1 MIEISSLIDELEDA
15 LATGTEQRRL
25 VVLRRISDLFIA
37 GSGRYSPEQIVLF
50 DDVLLRLSDQIEQE
64 ARARLAHSLAPM
76 PNAPPRIIR
85 ALAFDDAIEVAAP
98 VLTASPVLSEADL
111 VANAKT
117 KSQQHLFAISQRTA
131 LTEAVTDVLVDRG
144 DHGVVRSVAKNNG
157 ARFSYSGFGR
167 LVERA
172 KDDDVLADT
181 VGARSD
187 IPRHYFLKLLES
199 ASAGVRTKL
208 VAANPQAAGLIRDTV
223 AEISGHISREVR
235 NASPEHVQAKR
246 SAKRRYKIRQPSE
259 ADVHMRA
266 HSQDFEKTVV
276 ALALFGRLPIE
287 LVERALLDQ
296 RPDMVLILAKAAG
309 CSRTTTKAIL
319 LMQAAGRGMSEADM
333 EQALASFDRL
343 SPKTATR
350 VLEFYERR
358 MAHSHAVVTAS
369 EAEAEAEVEEPAAV
383 A

>member
-15 LATGTEQRRL
+15 LSTGTEQRRL
-25 VVLRRISDLFIA
+25 VVLRRVSDLFIA
-37 GSGRYSPEQIVLF
+37 GSGRYSPEQVALF
-50 DDVLLRLSDQIEQE
+50 DDVLLRLAEQIEDE
-64 ARARLAHSLAPM
+64 ARARLADALAPM
-76 PNAPPRIIR
+76 TNAPPRIIR

-98 VLTASPVLSEADL
+98 VLTTSERLSEADL

-117 KSQQHLFAISQRTA
+117 KSQQHLFAISQRAT

-144 DHGVVRSVAKNNG
+144 DDGVVRSVAKNNG

-181 VGARSD
+181 VGARTD

-199 ASAGVRTKL
+199 ASANVRTKL

-246 SAKRRYKIRQPSE
+246 SAKKRYKVRQPSE

-276 ALALFGRLPIE
+276 ALALFGRLSID

-319 LMQAAGRGMSEADM
+319 LMQAAGRGMSDADM

-343 SPKTATR
+343 SEKTAKR

-358 MAHSHAVVTAS
+358 MAHSHAVAADAGV
-369 EAEAEAEVEEPAAV
+369 AEAAAV

>member
-1 MIEISSLIDELEDA
+1 MIEISSLIDELDDA
-15 LATGTEQRRL
+15 ISTGSEQRRL
-25 VVLRRISDLFIA
+25 VALRRVSDLFIA
-37 GSGRYSPEQIVLF
+37 GSSRYSPEQIALF
-50 DDVLLRLSDQIEQE
+50 DDVMLRLCDQIEQE
-64 ARARLAHSLAPM
+64 ARARLSRTLAPLT
-76 PNAPPRIIR
+76 NAPPKVIR

-98 VLTASPVLSEADL
+98 VLTASPQLTEADL
-111 VANAKT
+111 IANAKT
-117 KSQQHLFAISQRTA
+117 KSQLHLFAISQRTS
-131 LTEAVTDVLVDRG
+131 LSEAVTDVLVDRG
-144 DHGVVRSVAKNNG
+144 DHGVVRSVAENNG

-167 LVERA
+167 LIERA
-172 KDDDVLADT
+172 KDDDALAHT

-187 IPRHYFLKLLES
+187 IPRHHFLKLLES
-199 ASAGVRTKL
+199 ASAAVRAKL

-235 NASPEHVQAKR
+235 NASTEHVHAKQA
-246 SAKRRYKIRQPSE
+246 AKRRYKIRQPSE

-276 ALALFGRLPIE
+276 ALALFGRLPID

-296 RPDMVLILAKAAG
+296 RPDMVLILAKAAE

-319 LMQAAGRGMSEADM
+319 MMQAAGRGMSAADL

-343 SPKTATR
+343 TPSTAKR
-350 VLEFYERR
+350 VLEFYDRR
-358 MAHSHAVVTAS
+358 MAHSQVVAS
-369 EAEAEAEVEEPAAV
+369 ATEGEPEDIASAV

>member
-15 LATGTEQRRL
+15 LSTGTEQRRL

-37 GSGRYSPEQIVLF
+37 GSGHYSPEQIALF
-50 DDVLLRLSDQIEQE
+50 DDVLLRLAEQIELE
-64 ARARLAHSLAPM
+64 ARARLAHTLAPM
-76 PNAPPRIIR
+76 TNAPPKIIR

-117 KSQQHLFAISQRTA
+117 KSQQHLFAISQRAA

-172 KDDDVLADT
+172 KEDDVLAHM

-199 ASAGVRTKL
+199 ASAAVRTKL
-208 VAANPQAAGLIRDTV
+208 VSANPQAAGLIRDTV

-235 NASPEHVQAKR
+235 NASPEHVEAKR
-246 SAKRRYKIRQPSE
+246 SAKRRYKVRQPSE

-276 ALALFGRLPIE
+276 ALALFGRLPID

-296 RPDMVLILAKAAG
+296 RPDMVLILAKAAD

-319 LMQAAGRGMSEADM
+319 LMQAAGRGMSESDM

-343 SPKTATR
+343 TSKTAKR
-350 VLEFYERR
+350 VLEFYDRR
-358 MAHSHAVVTAS
+358 MAHSHAVVAAES
-369 EAEAEAEVEEPAAV
+369 ESDVDEPAAV